1 MNFDGNNASGSFT
14 RFIYLVGAVMA
25 IILMYFQIQE
35 YIGPNTSN
43 QALTEP
49 GTLGQSAAGFGGDIN
64 YSPSQSSGQNSSQQV
79 ALSIPNLQVPNPG
92 EVKKNPIRFQWGSQP
107 NIYFMIVIRDSEPD
121 KEYLFQSQWVQQNT
135 VDLNLPDQAIGNLE
149 WRIIATTDPTGT
161 GGAESGWRHFTF
173 DPFHE
178 NKERQDEGSE

>member
-1 MNFDGNNASGSFT
+1 MNFDGNNGSGSVT

-35 YIGPNTSN
+35 YIDPNASSQTV
-43 QALTEP
+43 TEP
-49 GTLGQSAAGFGGDIN
+49 GNSSQPAAGFGGDVN
-64 YSPSQSSGQNSSQQV
+64 YGSSQISGQNSSGQV
-79 ALSIPNLQVPNPG
+79 ALSIPNLQVPNSG

-107 NIYFMIVIRDSEPD
+107 NIYFMIIIRDSEPN
-121 KEYLFQSQWVQQNT
+121 KEYSFQSQWVQQNI

-149 WRIIATTDPTGT
+149 WRIIATTDP
-161 GGAESGWRHFTF
+161 ASSRRVESEWHHFTF

-178 NKERQDEGSE
+178 NKERQDAGSD